1 MNVER
6 HGFIVKSSTPPT
18 VEVDSRARAVYV
30 RFKRSAVAKTVSQKA
45 ELSHIAIDLDS
56 KGEVIGFEAV
66 GISNFSL
73 HALLKMASVKVPNV
87 DFSRTKYAPTEC
99 VPA

>member
-1 MNVER
+1 MNFER
-6 HGFIVKSSTPPT
+6 HGFIVKSSNPPT
-18 VEVDSRARAVYV
+18 IEVDQKAKAVYV
-30 RFKRSAVAKTVSQKA
+30 RFTRAAVAKTVSQKA

-56 KGEVIGFEAV
+56 KGGVIGFEAV
-66 GISNFSL
+66 GISSFSL
-73 HALLKMASVKVPNV
+73 HALLKMASVKTPNM